1 MRKVMR
7 SAGVILLGAALAVS
21 APAAAQMYS
30 DGYKF
35 LKAVKDKDGTVV
47 NDLLDAPGSTIV
59 NSRDITSGE
68 TGLHIATARRDL
80 TWMQFLIGKGAN
92 TNIADKKGVTPLMLA
107 TQLGFVEGVQA
118 LAKAGAR
125 IDIAND
131 AGETPL
137 ISAVH
142 RRDVALMRVLLLAGA
157 SPDRTDNSGRS
168 ARDYAALDGP
178 NSVLT
183 SEIERNAKGGSGNKP
198 SYGPSL

>member
-1 MRKVMR
+1 MRKWMR
-7 SAGVILLGAALAVS
+7 NAGAILLGAALAVS

-35 LKAVKDKDGTVV
+35 LKAVKDKDGDVV
-47 NDLLDAPGSTIV
+47 NDMLGEPGSTIV
-59 NSRDITSGE
+59 NSRDITNGE

-80 TWMQFLIGKGAN
+80 TWLQFLMGRGAN
-92 TNIADKKGVTPLMLA
+92 PNIADKKGVTPLMLA

-118 LAKAGAR
+118 LAKGGAR
-125 IDIAND
+125 IDIANI

-142 RRDVALMRVLLLAGA
+142 RRDIALMRVLLIAGA
-157 SPDRTDNSGRS
+157 NPDRTDNSGRS

-183 SEIERNAKGGSGNKP
+183 SEIERNAKGGAADKP

>member
-1 MRKVMR
+1 
-7 SAGVILLGAALAVS
+7 
-21 APAAAQMYS
+21 MYS

-35 LKAVKDKDGTVV
+35 LKAVKDKDGDVV
-47 NDLLDAPGSTIV
+47 NDMLGEPGSTIV
-59 NSRDITSGE
+59 NSRDITNGE

-80 TWMQFLIGKGAN
+80 TWLQFLMGRGAN
-92 TNIADKKGVTPLMLA
+92 PNIADKKGVTPLMLA

-118 LAKAGAR
+118 LAKGGAR
-125 IDIAND
+125 IDIANI

-142 RRDVALMRVLLLAGA
+142 RRDIALMRVLLIAGA
-157 SPDRTDNSGRS
+157 NPDRTDNSGRS

-183 SEIERNAKGGSGNKP
+183 SEIERNAKGGAADKP